1 MQKIRMYLKNVQTR
15 LAQLHERYFRIL
27 CKLFFFS
34 LTAVIESGKISV
46 VTKF

>member
-1 MQKIRMYLKNVQTR
+1 MRGIFEFFVSY
-15 LAQLHERYFRIL
+15 
-27 CKLFFFS
+27 FFFS